1 MKAELP
7 TYLVKADGVSPEM
20 DKLDWWRKHENEL
33 PLWSKACKTVLL
45 VQPSSAAAERVFS
58 LLSNSFTE
66 TQTSSMEDYIESS
79 IMLQYNGRN

>member
-7 TYLVKADGVSPEM
+7 TYLAKADGVSPEM
-20 DKLDWWRKHENEL
+20 DKLDWWRHESEL
-33 PLWSKACKTVLL
+33 PMWSKACKTVLL

-58 LLSNSFTE
+58 LLSNSFSE

-79 IMLQYNGRN
+79 IMLQYNGRK